1 MNTVYFENIERYC
14 QECEKNNYN
23 YIVITPTRRCIR
35 NISGIEIKK
44 EGVSQIPDIT
54 LKRMVESSAKK
65 YVKMTDQIIYKIQNG
80 KRKGIIKY
88 QTLGYKQAKEIKLWC
103 DEKNINCNIIT
114 DQTITRNKL
123 VNIDIWHDK
132 KRNLY
137 DDGYEDYGNQYLDF
151 RSIKQNVVYVQV
163 SK

>member
-1 MNTVYFENIERYC
+1 MNTAYFENIVRYC
-14 QECEKNNYN
+14 QECEKINYN
-23 YIVITPTRRCIR
+23 NVIRPIRRCIR

-44 EGVSQIPDIT
+44 EGVFQLPDIT
-54 LKRMVESSAKK
+54 LKKMVEGSTKK

-103 DEKNINCNIIT
+103 DENNINCNIIT

-132 KRNLY
+132 EGNLY
-137 DDGYEDYGNQYLDF
+137 NDGCRDYGNQYLDF